1 MEVLFNHGRNKKA
14 ISYVNAAV
22 FKDTKANIKGN

>member
-1 MEVLFNHGRNKKA
+1 MEVLFNHGGNKKA
-14 ISYVNAAV
+14 ISGTYAAV